1 MFIVTLTYTAPL
13 ERIDAFLEAHRAW
26 LEEQY
31 ARGLMLMSGRKEPR
45 TGGVILA
52 TGDRETIER
61 KIESDPFKLGGLA
74 TYDIIEFLPRIV
86 AKGLER
92 LQQ

>member
-1 MFIVTLTYTAPL
+1 MFVISLTYQASL
-13 ERIDAFLEAHRAW
+13 DAIDAAMPAHLEW
-26 LEEQY
+26 VSDGY
-31 ARGLMLMSGRKEPR
+31 DRGLFIASGRKEPR
-45 TGGVILA
+45 TGGMILA